1 MKKPKAKRATAPRV
15 VSAILAYRWYDEIAT
30 GRKRVEYRDICDYWT
45 RILWADGAKKR
56 VAAIK
61 FNRGYT
67 PQTMT
72 WQVVKITRNDE
83 DGVYGI
89 HLGKRID

>member
-15 VSAILAYRWYDEIAT
+15 VSAILAYRWYDEIAA

-45 RILWADGAKKR
+45 RILWADGRAGR
-56 VAAIK
+56 IVAVK

-67 PQTMT
+67 AVSMT
-72 WQVVKITRNDE
+72 WRVSRIVRDDKC
-83 DGVYGI
+83 GVYEI
-89 HLGKRID
+89 HLGARID